1 MAACFRLASELLLS
15 AHLPLKVG
23 AAARG
28 IVIMMR
34 VTSTASQIR
43 KHSFQSGTVRKMLV
57 ASAFVAMAGLV
68 ATGPARA
75 ANTAEQPATAAPA
88 AAAAPQASTTCSRT
102 ATVWWSELL
111 APETERLTDFYAKV
125 MGWNTKIVDAEDQS
139 EPARTPD
146 DRYTIFSDG
155 QREIAGLMKANHP
168 EAVHTTVG
176 WFTYMQVPDVEAAV
190 AKAVQAGGKVLR
202 EPAESAEG
210 HMIAVISDPMG
221 NAFGLVTPANNSRC

>member
-1 MAACFRLASELLLS
+1 M
-15 AHLPLKVG
+15 
-23 AAARG
+23 
-28 IVIMMR
+28 MMR

-43 KHSFQSGTVRKMLV
+43 KHPSQSGTVRKMLV
-57 ASAFVAMAGLV
+57 ASAFVAMAGLL

-75 ANTAEQPATAAPA
+75 TSTADQPPAVAPAA
-88 AAAAPQASTTCSRT
+88 AAAAPQAPTTCSRT

-146 DRYTIFSDG
+146 DRYTIFTDG
-155 QREIAGLMKANHP
+155 VREVAGLMKANHP
-168 EAVHTTVG
+168 EAAHTALG

-190 AKAVQAGGKVLR
+190 AKAVQAGGKLLR
-202 EPAESAEG
+202 EPTESSEG
-210 HMIAVISDPMG
+210 HIIAVISDPMG
-221 NAFGLVTPANNSRC
+221 NAFGLVTPANNNRC

>member
-1 MAACFRLASELLLS
+1 
-15 AHLPLKVG
+15 
-23 AAARG
+23 
-28 IVIMMR
+28 MMMQ

-43 KHSFQSGTVRKMLV
+43 KHPSQSGTARKMLL
-57 ASAFVAMAGLV
+57 ASAFVAIAGLV

-75 ANTAEQPATAAPA
+75 TNTAEQQPPTAVVTPAV
-88 AAAAPQASTTCSRT
+88 PQTSTCART

-146 DRYTIFSDG
+146 DRYTIFTDG

-168 EAVHTTVG
+168 EAAHTTVG

-190 AKAVQAGGKVLR
+190 AKAVQAGGRVLR
-202 EPAESAEG
+202 EPTESAEG

>member
-1 MAACFRLASELLLS
+1 M
-15 AHLPLKVG
+15 
-23 AAARG
+23 
-28 IVIMMR
+28 MMR

-43 KHSFQSGTVRKMLV
+43 KHPSQSGTVRKMLA
-57 ASAFVAMAGLV
+57 ASAFVAMAGLL

-75 ANTAEQPATAAPA
+75 TSTAEQSPAVAPA

-146 DRYTIFSDG
+146 DRYTIFTDG
-155 QREIAGLMKANHP
+155 VREVAGLMKANHP
-168 EAVHTTVG
+168 EAAHTALG

-190 AKAVQAGGKVLR
+190 AKAVQAGGKLLR
-202 EPAESAEG
+202 EPTESSEG
-210 HMIAVISDPMG
+210 HIIAVISDPMG
-221 NAFGLVTPANNSRC
+221 NAFGLVTPANNNRC

>member
-1 MAACFRLASELLLS
+1 M
-15 AHLPLKVG
+15 
-23 AAARG
+23 
-28 IVIMMR
+28 MMR
-34 VTSTASQIR
+34 VTTTASQIR
-43 KHSFQSGTVRKMLV
+43 KHPSQSGTVRKMLA
-57 ASAFVAMAGLV
+57 ASAFVAIAGLV

-75 ANTAEQPATAAPA
+75 TNTAEPPPAAATTAVTAAPQVCA
-88 AAAAPQASTTCSRT
+88 RT

-146 DRYTIFSDG
+146 DRYTIFTDG

-168 EAVHTTVG
+168 EAAHTSVG

-190 AKAVQAGGKVLR
+190 AKAVEAGGRVLR
-202 EPAESAEG
+202 EPTESAEG
-210 HMIAVISDPMG
+210 HIIAVISDPMG

>member
-1 MAACFRLASELLLS
+1 MSLCFQLASELLLS
-15 AHLPLKVG
+15 THLPLKEG

-28 IVIMMR
+28 IVMMMR

-43 KHSFQSGTVRKMLV
+43 KHPSQSGTVRKMLV
-57 ASAFVAMAGLV
+57 ASAFVAIAGLV
-68 ATGPARA
+68 AIGPARA
-75 ANTAEQPATAAPA
+75 TNTAEQPPA
-88 AAAAPQASTTCSRT
+88 AAAVPAPQAATCSRT
-102 ATVWWSELL
+102 ASVWWSELL

-146 DRYTIFSDG
+146 DRYTIFTDG
-155 QREIAGLMKANHP
+155 VREVAGLMKSNHP
-168 EAVHTTVG
+168 EAAHTALG

-190 AKAVQAGGKVLR
+190 AKAVQAGGKLLR
-202 EPAESAEG
+202 EPTESAEG
-210 HMIAVISDPMG
+210 HIIAVVSDPMG

>member
-1 MAACFRLASELLLS
+1 M
-15 AHLPLKVG
+15 
-23 AAARG
+23 
-28 IVIMMR
+28 MMR
-34 VTSTASQIR
+34 VTTMASQIR
-43 KHSFQSGTVRKMLV
+43 KHPSQSGTVRKMLA
-57 ASAFVAMAGLV
+57 ASAFLAIAGLV

-75 ANTAEQPATAAPA
+75 TNTAEQAPAAAPA
-88 AAAAPQASTTCSRT
+88 AAAAAAAPQSSTTCSRT

-202 EPAESAEG
+202 EPTESSEG
-210 HMIAVISDPMG
+210 HIIAVISDPMG